1 MPSLSV
7 PVSSKPSGAIVS
19 SIQGYRPK
27 VLHLINHFQLGG
39 TERQAV
45 LLLQHLDR
53 TRYDVRLAVLSK
65 AGPLFEEVARVYP
78 HIEEYPL
85 TSFYNMNALRQVLRL
100 RRYLLTHQIQIIH
113 THEFWS
119 GLLAVAASRFT
130 RTRVIASQR
139 HLRMSD
145 RLVHLWGRRVLNA
158 IADRVLVNA
167 EAIRKQILETSRN
180 APAKVVVVRNGLTL
194 VEDCYCNA
202 SMGES
207 LGCNTGPDGAGFARR
222 SARSVLIDTLGI
234 SHTSKIVG
242 MVANL
247 RPVKGHRYLI
257 EAASRILQAHSDVH
271 FVLIGEG
278 DLRTSLER
286 QVKELRVDGHVHFMG
301 HREDAR
307 LLTAGFDVAVL
318 ASFHEGM
325 PNTVLEAM
333 AAGVPVVA
341 TAVGGVKELIVDQET
356 GFLVPP
362 GDTAAMVDRIE
373 KMLVQDHLR
382 AAIGLRGHEFVHAT
396 FGMER
401 MIASVQDLYHELL
414 GVGSEGQ

>member
-1 MPSLSV
+1 MPSVSV
-7 PVSSKPSGAIVS
+7 PVNSEPSGTIVS
-19 SIQGYRPK
+19 SVEGYRPK
-27 VLHLINHFQLGG
+27 VLHLINHFQVGG

-78 HIEEYPL
+78 HVEEYPL
-85 TSFYNMNALRQVLRL
+85 TSFYNVNALKQVLRL
-100 RRYLLTHQIQIIH
+100 RRYLLTHHIQIIH

-130 RTRVIASQR
+130 RTRIIASQR

-145 RLVHLWGRRVLNA
+145 RLVHHWGRRVLNA

-194 VEDCYCNA
+194 VEDRLV
-202 SMGES
+202 ES
-207 LGCNTGPDGAGFARR
+207 CNTRPDGASSVRR
-222 SARSVLIDTLGI
+222 SARSVLINTLGI
-234 SHTSKIVG
+234 SDTSMIVG

-247 RPVKGHRYLI
+247 RPVKGHRHLI
-257 EAASRILQAHSDVH
+257 EAASRILQAHPDVH

-278 DLRTSLER
+278 DLRTALER
-286 QVKELRVDGHVHFMG
+286 QVKELGIDGHVHFMG

-307 LLTAGFDVAVL
+307 LLTAGFDMAVL

-362 GDTAAMVDRIE
+362 GDTAAMVDRLE
-373 KMLVQDHLR
+373 KMLVQNHLR

-401 MIASVQDLYHELL
+401 MIASVQYLYDELL
-414 GVGSEGQ
+414 DARSEGQ